1 MRPLVVVGDA
11 FPTGDPAFRLGR
23 RARGNIRPGGAA
35 LTALLAACDGL
46 DVVLCCTLGDDPAGQ
61 QVHALL
67 ASAGVDVRVVA
78 PSSYAP
84 AGAGGARSPEDSHG
98 LALLGDAVRRAGAVI
113 VADGGRGLC
122 GEPALREALAEAR
135 WRNTPVVWD
144 PHPDGAV
151 PFPGCS
157 LVTPNAQ
164 ELLAAAG
171 MAPTADSGLPALV
184 RAVHR
189 VGERW
194 LAQGIA
200 VTLGAAGALLVEGEG
215 LPMMLPTPTVSD
227 GDAWGAGNRFAAAA
241 GRALARGAV
250 LSWAVDEANAAAAAF
265 VASGGARPL
274 LDATP
279 LEAPSEPTPALGAAT
294 RLEGRAARPRVAV
307 GLEEARLL
315 VAGVRARAGRVVA
328 TSGCF
333 DLLHPG
339 HIALLESARRLG
351 DCLVVCVRSD
361 RSAAAAKG
369 EGHPVVPLA
378 DRSAVLGAL
387 AAVDAVVAFDDA
399 TPAVCLRSLAPDLYV
414 KGGDYFGARIPEEDV
429 MSEIGG
435 QALVVPH
442 IAGYSTTRL
451 VERLAR
457 PVASP

>member
-11 FPTGDPAFRLGR
+11 FAASDPPFRLAR
-23 RARGNIRPGGAA
+23 RPRGSIRPGGAA
-35 LTALLAACDGL
+35 LTALLAACDGV
-46 DVVLCCTLGDDPAGQ
+46 DVVLCCTLPDDPASE

-67 ASAGVDVRVVA
+67 AAAGIDVRVM
-78 PSSYAP
+78 
-84 AGAGGARSPEDSHG
+84 ARSSTESATAGESSALADSANV
-98 LALLGDAVRRAGAVI
+98 ALLGDAVRRAGAVI

-151 PFPGCS
+151 PFPGCN

-171 MAPTADSGLPALV
+171 MASPADGALPALV

-189 VGERW
+189 VSERW
-194 LAQGIA
+194 LAQGVA

-215 LPMMLPTPTVSD
+215 LPMMLPTPAVSD

-250 LSWAVDEANAAAAAF
+250 LSWAVEEANNVAAAF

-274 LDATP
+274 LEATP
-279 LEAPSEPTPALGAAT
+279 LEPPSEPPPRLGAAT
-294 RLEGRAARPRVAV
+294 RVDGRAAQRRVAV

-361 RSAAAAKG
+361 HSARAAKG
-369 EGHPVVPLA
+369 DGHPVVPLA
-378 DRSAVLGAL
+378 DRTAVLAAL

-399 TPAVCLRSLAPDLYV
+399 SPAACLRALAPDLYV

-429 MSEIGG
+429 LSEIGG

-442 IAGYSTTRL
+442 VAGHSTTRL